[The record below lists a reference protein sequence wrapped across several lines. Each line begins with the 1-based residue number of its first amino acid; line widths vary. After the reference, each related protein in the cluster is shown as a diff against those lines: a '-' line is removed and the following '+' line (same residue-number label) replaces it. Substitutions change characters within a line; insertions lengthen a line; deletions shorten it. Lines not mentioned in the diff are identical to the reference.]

1 MRTSVTKLD
10 NWQECQVK
18 YRYSERRLKEHGYVP
33 SGPLT
38 SGTTF
43 HDSLERAL
51 MTKNMKDGF
60 DYTFSQ
66 LDDDN
71 RFRPGVLRM
80 LKDVPDWLMDVEIPV
95 AEDKLEVSYL
105 GNWQEITIVGKP
117 DLWTVKDYGVVVY
130 EFKTCSEKGKS
141 MLKKLLNYEE
151 WGVQPTRY
159 AWLLQ
164 QTYDWLEGLPFY
176 RQHILW
182 SSQDTHI
189 EGKEILISQDAIDN
203 AGQDMIRLAEQI
215 EETDYA
221 NSEPIHHF
229 TPLCNWCDFQQVCRG
244 WLTGADVDGII
255 EEKYYEEEYVAH

>member
-51 MTKNMKDGF
+51 MTKKMKDGF
-60 DYTFSQ
+60 DYTFSM
-66 LDDDN
+66 LDDNN

-80 LKDVPDWLMDVEIPV
+80 LKDVPEWLLDVDIPV
-95 AEDKLEVSYL
+95 AEDKLEVSYI
-105 GNWQEITIVGKP
+105 GRDEITIVGKP

-130 EFKTCSEKGKS
+130 EFKTCSEKGKG

-151 WGVQPTRY
+151 WGIQPTRY

-182 SSQDTHI
+182 SSQDKHI

-203 AGQDMIRLAEQI
+203 AGQDMIRLADQI
-215 EETDYA
+215 EEA
-221 NSEPIHHF
+221 EFEKAQPIHHF
-229 TPLCNWCDFQQVCRG
+229 TPLCNWCDYQQVCRG

-255 EEKYYEEEYVAH
+255 GEKYYEEEYVAH

>member
-1 MRTSVTKLD
+1 
-10 NWQECQVK
+10 
-18 YRYSERRLKEHGYVP
+18 
-33 SGPLT
+33 
-38 SGTTF
+38 
-43 HDSLERAL
+43 

-60 DYTFSQ
+60 DYTLSV
-66 LDDDN
+66 LDDNN

-80 LKDVPDWLMDVEIPV
+80 LKDVPEWLLDVEIPV
-95 AEDKLEVSYL
+95 AEDKLEVSYI
-105 GNWQEITIVGKP
+105 GRDEITIVGKP

-151 WGVQPTRY
+151 WGAQPTRY

-164 QTYDWLEGLPFY
+164 QTYDWLEGMPFY

-182 SSQDTHI
+182 STQDTHI

-203 AGQDMIRLAEQI
+203 AGQDMIRLADQI
-215 EETDYA
+215 EETEFEKIA
-221 NSEPIHHF
+221 PIHHF

-255 EEKYYEEEYVAH
+255 AEKYYEEEYVAH

>member
-18 YRYSERRLKEHGYVP
+18 YRYSQRRLKEYGYVP

-38 SGTTF
+38 SGSTF
-43 HDSLERAL
+43 HDSLERGL
-51 MTKNMKDGF
+51 MTKNMRDATN
-60 DYTFSQ
+60 YTLNV

-80 LKDVPDWLMDVEIPV
+80 LKDVPKWLLDVEIPV
-95 AEDKLEVSYL
+95 AEDKLEVSYI
-105 GNWQEITIVGKP
+105 GRDEITIVGKP

-151 WGVQPTRY
+151 WGAQPTRY

-164 QTYDWLEGLPFY
+164 QSYDWLEGLPFY

-182 SSQDTHI
+182 STQDTHI

-203 AGQDMIRLAEQI
+203 AGQDMIRLADQI
-215 EETDYA
+215 EEAEFEKTA
-221 NSEPIHHF
+221 PIHHF

-255 EEKYYEEEYVAH
+255 AEKYYEEEYVAH

>member
-10 NWQECQVK
+10 TWQECQVK

-38 SGTTF
+38 SGSTF
-43 HDSLERAL
+43 HDGLERAL
-51 MTKNMKDGF
+51 MTKQITEAY
-60 DYTFSQ
+60 DYAYGT
-66 LDDDN
+66 LDENN
-71 RFRPGVLRM
+71 RFLPGVIRM
-80 LKDVPDWLMDVEIPV
+80 MKDVPAWLLDVKVPV
-95 AEDKLEVSYL
+95 AEDKLEVVY
-105 GNWQEITIVGKP
+105 NDMTIVGKP

-151 WGVQPTRY
+151 WGIQPTRY

-182 SSQDTHI
+182 STQDKHL
-189 EGKEILISQDAIDN
+189 EGKEIRIPQEALDN
-203 AGQDMIRLAEQI
+203 AGADMVRLASRI
-215 EETDYA
+215 EEEKNKGD
-221 NSEPIHHF
+221 NIHHF
-229 TPLCNWCDFQQVCRG
+229 TPLCNWCDYQQLCRG

-255 EEKYYEEEYVAH
+255 AEKYYEEEYVAH

>member
-80 LKDVPDWLMDVEIPV
+80 LKDVPEWLLDVEIPV

-130 EFKTCSEKGKS
+130 EFKTCSEKGKG
-141 MLKKLLNYEE
+141 MLKKLLN
-151 WGVQPTRY
+151 
-159 AWLLQ
+159 
-164 QTYDWLEGLPFY
+164 
-176 RQHILW
+176 
-182 SSQDTHI
+182 
-189 EGKEILISQDAIDN
+189 
-203 AGQDMIRLAEQI
+203 
-215 EETDYA
+215 
-221 NSEPIHHF
+221 
-229 TPLCNWCDFQQVCRG
+229 
-244 WLTGADVDGII
+244 
-255 EEKYYEEEYVAH
+255 

>member
-18 YRYSERRLKEHGYVP
+18 YRYSQRRLKEHGYVP

-38 SGTTF
+38 SGSTF
-43 HDSLERAL
+43 HDSLERGL
-51 MTKNMKDGF
+51 MTKNMRDATN
-60 DYTFSQ
+60 YTLNV

-80 LKDVPDWLMDVEIPV
+80 LKDVPKWLLDVEIPV
-95 AEDKLEVSYL
+95 AEDKLEVSYI
-105 GNWQEITIVGKP
+105 GRDEITIVGKP

-151 WGVQPTRY
+151 WGAQPTRY

-164 QTYDWLEGLPFY
+164 QSYDWLEGLPFY

-182 SSQDTHI
+182 STQDTHI

-203 AGQDMIRLAEQI
+203 AGQDMIRLADQI
-215 EETDYA
+215 EEAEFEKTA
-221 NSEPIHHF
+221 PIHHF

-255 EEKYYEEEYVAH
+255 AEKYYEEEYVAH

>member
-18 YRYSERRLKEHGYVP
+18 YRYSQRRLKEYGYVP

-38 SGTTF
+38 SGSTF
-43 HDSLERAL
+43 HDSLERGL
-51 MTKNMKDGF
+51 MTKNMRDATN
-60 DYTFSQ
+60 YTLNV

-80 LKDVPDWLMDVEIPV
+80 LKDVPEWLLDVEIPV
-95 AEDKLEVSYL
+95 AEDKLEVSYI
-105 GNWQEITIVGKP
+105 GRDEITIVGKP

-151 WGVQPTRY
+151 WGAQPTRY

-164 QTYDWLEGLPFY
+164 QSYDWLEGLPFY

-182 SSQDTHI
+182 STQDTHI

-203 AGQDMIRLAEQI
+203 AGQDMIRLADQI
-215 EETDYA
+215 EEAEFEKTA
-221 NSEPIHHF
+221 PIHHF

-255 EEKYYEEEYVAH
+255 AEKYYEEEYVAH